1 MQITLVQAEIEQ
13 ALTEYIHRQINVREG
28 TAIEIDL
35 AAPRGQ
41 PGFTAMIDL
50 VPDDAPPAA
59 IPTPTPRPA
68 MRSVTRTKEAS
79 AALAVKEVADVGT
92 GALDSP
98 VQQEL
103 AIETPAVEEVIVKAE
118 TPAVED
124 DAAVD
129 AVMQTTGNRPSLF
142 GGLKKPVNG

>member
-28 TAIEIDL
+28 MHIEIDL
-35 AAPRGQ
+35 AATRGQ
-41 PGFTAMIDL
+41 QGFTAMIDI
-50 VPDDAPPAA
+50 VPDVAPPAA
-59 IPTPTPRPA
+59 TPVVRPA
-68 MRSVTRTKEAS
+68 MRNITRTKEAS
-79 AALAVKEVADVGT
+79 ASVLGVSAAPVAVEV
-92 GALDSP
+92 P

-103 AIETPAVEEVIVKAE
+103 PIEVPAVEEAKAE

>member
-28 TAIEIDL
+28 MHIEIDL
-35 AAPRGQ
+35 AATRGQ
-41 PGFTAMIDL
+41 QGFTAMIDI
-50 VPDDAPPAA
+50 VPDVATPAA
-59 IPTPTPRPA
+59 TPVVRPA
-68 MRSVTRTKEAS
+68 MRSVTRKDTPTVVTEARAS
-79 AALAVKEVADVGT
+79 TVAVEAP
-92 GALDSP
+92 A
-98 VQQEL
+98 QQEL
-103 AIETPAVEEVIVKAE
+103 PIEVPAVEEAKAE
-118 TPAVED
+118 TAAVED

>member
-28 TAIEIDL
+28 MHIEIDL
-35 AAPRGQ
+35 AATRGQ
-41 PGFTAMIDL
+41 QGFTAMIDI

-59 IPTPTPRPA
+59 TPVVRPA
-68 MRSVTRTKEAS
+68 MRSVTRKDTPTVVTEARAS
-79 AALAVKEVADVGT
+79 TVAVEAP
-92 GALDSP
+92 A
-98 VQQEL
+98 QQEL
-103 AIETPAVEEVIVKAE
+103 PIEVPAIEEAKAE
-118 TPAVED
+118 TAAVED